1 MQQIFD
7 LTAQKNQYVVTE
19 GAKEA
24 LMKLWDAS
32 HKYANAGNGRAVRNV
47 YEKVQRLQATRIFES
62 GQTSREALVTIMAE
76 DIPNEDDVFH

>member
-1 MQQIFD
+1 
-7 LTAQKNQYVVTE
+7 
-19 GAKEA
+19 
-24 LMKLWDAS
+24 MKLWDAS